1 MLYPRPASCC
11 FVMLLCHV
19 LNVAEMSFELVR
31 FVIIMLFCNRGAKGI
46 PQMMAM
52 AFSTR
57 VKGGMSAVFSH
68 AKGSMRT
75 VVSVIVAAALVMPAF
90 SLSQLAPAYADT
102 GDAADQQAAV
112 SPAERTSSQSNQI
125 NVKVPITGVTVDAD
139 GQVVD
144 APLSSADYIH
154 EDVKLQTQEEVTAG
168 EIVTMR
174 TKRKFKRLLRK
185 PPPMGHSSMPT
196 FPTSASSP
204 PTTGLTTAG
213 RGIAFSTTRTRKDN
227 P

>member
-1 MLYPRPASCC
+1 
-11 FVMLLCHV
+11 MLLCHV
-19 LNVAEMSFELVR
+19 LNVAEMFFELVR

-57 VKGGMSAVFSH
+57 VKGGMPVAFSH

-112 SPAERTSSQSNQI
+112 SPAERSSSQSNQI

-168 EIVTMR
+168 EIVNNADEAEVQALAAQATANGAQQYAY
-174 TKRKFKRLLRK
+174 LSDL
-185 PPPMGHSSMPT
+185 SII
-196 FPTSASSP
+196 
-204 PTTGLTTAG
+204 TTDNWSYNGWS
-213 RGIAFSTTRTRKDN
+213 GIAFSTTRTRKDN